1 MKPACLDSSAWIEIT
16 HNGPNARTFLK
27 AAHDINRVIVSTITL
42 YEVWKY
48 TVTHADETR
57 AQHLVD
63 LLQQGIVIP
72 PDTAISIAAA
82 MKGETVTT
90 AGILIEDA
98 RQQRAAT
105 LLTNVAYVIEAHFE
119 ILDFRFDKNGPELP
133 AKDCEGKH
141 LDMFNRRARA
151 GQCFHQPCLGNR
163 EFPAR
168 FTLIED
174 GDSTPPCE
182 LPPEQINKELGWM
195 LHDIAYL
202 PADKTAKDSFLTGR
216 GKRVR
221 AEPRFFNAK
230 LENGILTV
238 PPFHT
243 ANA

>member
-1 MKPACLDSSAWIEIT
+1 MLPPAL
-16 HNGPNARTFLK
+16 PRQP
-27 AAHDINRVIVSTITL
+27 RVP
-42 YEVWKY
+42 
-48 TVTHADETR
+48 R
-57 AQHLVD
+57 
-63 LLQQGIVIP
+63 
-72 PDTAISIAAA
+72 
-82 MKGETVTT
+82 
-90 AGILIEDA
+90 
-98 RQQRAAT
+98 
-105 LLTNVAYVIEAHFE
+105 
-119 ILDFRFDKNGPELP
+119 
-133 AKDCEGKH
+133 
-141 LDMFNRRARA
+141 
-151 GQCFHQPCLGNR
+151 
-163 EFPAR
+163 R